1 MQAENGFKAKLQF
14 IQTQRPKATVRIHGL
29 TPSTNEG
36 RMP

>member
-14 IQTQRPKATVRIHGL
+14 IQTQTPKAAVRIHGL
-29 TPSTNEG
+29 TLCTNEG